1 MGTSYSIN
9 LVHILVKFMGQNGI
23 DLGDALKAAKINPL
37 CFKDPEARI
46 STHQFNRIWK
56 AAIHKNKVADM
67 GLCFGREIA
76 RAYFKGNILFGLM
89 ANAGTLE
96 KAMKIFCRYHL
107 LSQDEIFPK
116 LKIKEELVFFSWE
129 TASPEVLLPRQV
141 AEALLCALGK
151 ILQYISD
158 DQLTFLEVRFQHG
171 KPIDIQGYEAIF
183 QAPLRFSQPKNE
195 IVIKTSDLDLSVFLS
210 DPTLFHTLEQLAET
224 LLDQL
229 YAGIWKNNVLGVIG
243 KRVARG
249 EKTTITRVASDLA
262 VSPRKLQNRLK
273 GENTSFQK
281 ILDQARKQIAT
292 RYLEKKIPICDIALL
307 LGFSEQSAFNHA
319 FRRWTGSTPSEYRG
333 QYRENRP
340 SSA

>member
-1 MGTSYSIN
+1 MGR
-9 LVHILVKFMGQNGI
+9 NGI
-23 DLGDALKAAKINPL
+23 DLGDALKAAKINPMCL
-37 CFKDPEARI
+37 KDPEARI
-46 STHQFNRIWK
+46 STPQFNTIWK
-56 AAIHKNKVADM
+56 AAIQKKEVADM

-96 KAMKIFCRYHL
+96 KAIQIFCRYHL
-107 LSQDEIFPK
+107 LSQDEILPK
-116 LKIKEELVFFSWE
+116 LTIKEEWVFLSWE
-129 TASPEVLLPRQV
+129 TASPDVHLPRPV
-141 AEALLCALGK
+141 ADALLCAMGK

-158 DQLTFLEVRFQHG
+158 DPLPFLEVRFQHG
-171 KPIDIQGYEAIF
+171 SPADMKGYEAVF
-183 QAPLRFSQPKNE
+183 QAPLRFNQPKNE
-195 IVIKTSDLDLSVFLS
+195 IVMKICDLDRSVFLS

-229 YAGIWKNNVLGVIG
+229 YDSGIWKNKVLGVIG
-243 KRVARG
+243 KRVAKG

-273 GENTSFQK
+273 GEQTSFQK
-281 ILDQARKQIAT
+281 ILDQTRKQIAI

-319 FRRWTGSTPSEYRG
+319 FRRWTGSTPGEYRG
-333 QYRENRP
+333 QYRENRS